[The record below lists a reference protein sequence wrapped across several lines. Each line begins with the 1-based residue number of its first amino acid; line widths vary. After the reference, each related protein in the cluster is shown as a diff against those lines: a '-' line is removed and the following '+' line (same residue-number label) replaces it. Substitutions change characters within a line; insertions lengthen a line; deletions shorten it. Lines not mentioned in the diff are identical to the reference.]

1 MRPADNVTRAISQ
14 FEVKAPARLDRR
26 VREDVCRAF
35 NDLALGPSA
44 AARRPGW
51 RVIVSSRIVQLAAA
65 AVIVVVL
72 LLGLHM
78 WDLLGTQ
85 AYAVEDTVAALRKI
99 ETAHAFCTDWQ
110 GRRFEMWIQPN
121 PATGRNDFISLVE
134 PERNSIA
141 VSTPRVSYIYDTRQ
155 NSVRFI
161 RGQVITSSLNLA
173 SIVES
178 LADGTDKK
186 DDSVVITRKTTDR
199 YGDVIALHY
208 TGAVYEGEAWIDPK
222 TKLLLSLTIMRCSN
236 PGEVVKSFDEL
247 RYNESIPEQL
257 LHFQCPDDAEIKPE
271 RWGDFDNPKYGL
283 DVEGLSEQQACVKIL
298 IELFGAVNAVDL
310 DRLRKLIPVAGE
322 WGDPELVAAVQQ
334 VAGKSWDDRVSGI
347 ASYEIG
353 ASYHDKACPLGVL
366 VPCVLTDHNG
376 RRFEITFIVR
386 LRSLDGRRTGVVV
399 YTWGQAKLLE
409 E

>member
-35 NDLALGPSA
+35 NDLAPGPSA
-44 AARRPGW
+44 AALRPGW

-141 VSTPRVSYIYDTRQ
+141 VSTPQVSYIHDTRQ

-161 RGQVITSSLNLA
+161 RGQVITSGLNLA
-173 SIVES
+173 SIIES
-178 LADGTDKK
+178 LAERADKK
-186 DDSVVITRKTTDR
+186 EDAVVITRKTTDR
-199 YGDVIALHY
+199 YGEVIALHY
-208 TGAVYEGEAWIDPK
+208 TGAVYEREAWIDPK
-222 TKLLLSLTIMRCSN
+222 TKLLLGLANIRCSN
-236 PGEVVKSFDEL
+236 PGEVTKSIDEI
-247 RYNESIPEQL
+247 RYNEPVPDQL
-257 LHFQCPDDAEIKPE
+257 FHFQCPDNAEIRPE
-271 RWGDFDNPKYGL
+271 QWGDLDNPKYGI
-283 DVEGLSEQQACVKIL
+283 DVEGMSEQQACVSVL
-298 IELFGAVNAVDL
+298 ADLFEAINATDL
-310 DRLRKLIPVAGE
+310 DRMRKLIPIAGQLS
-322 WGDPELVAAVQQ
+322 DRELVAAVQQ
-334 VAGKSWDDRVSGI
+334 VTGVSWEDKNPGVAG
-347 ASYEIG
+347 YEIG
-353 ASYHDKACPLGVL
+353 SSYRDKACPVGVL
-366 VPCVLTDHNG
+366 VPCVITDHNG

-386 LRSLDGRRTGVVV
+386 FRQIDARRTCVVV
-399 YTWGQAKLLE
+399 YTWGGTKTLD
-409 E
+409 